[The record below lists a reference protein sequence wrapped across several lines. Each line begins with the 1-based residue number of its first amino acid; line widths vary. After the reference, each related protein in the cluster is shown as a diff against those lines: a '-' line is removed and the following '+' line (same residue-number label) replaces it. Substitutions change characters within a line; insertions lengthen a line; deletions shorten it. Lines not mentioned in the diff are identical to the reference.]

1 MTAGRRAGDRRVV
14 VTGMGVVS
22 GLGTGT
28 AEFARS
34 LRAGRS
40 GIGPLEEFGRAG
52 FAHWNV
58 GEVGRF
64 EAADWFRAEDPRE
77 YGRAAQFAVAA
88 TRLAVQEAGLDE
100 EELRH
105 RRVLVSVG
113 TTDGG
118 TKEVDQLAERRHRG
132 GEVRP
137 DPDIARRTPA
147 ERLSDAV
154 VNELRLEDV
163 ESVTVP
169 TACAAGN
176 YAVGQGLDAL
186 RDGEADVAL
195 CGGTDALSRKTFAG
209 FYRLGAMSPDL
220 CRPFDADRKGMIV
233 AEGAGMLVLEP
244 LGAALARGARILAEV
259 LGYGLSCDAHH
270 PTAPDRDGVVRAVRA
285 AHRDAGVS
293 GADVDYVSAHGT
305 GTKAN
310 DIVETAALREVFG
323 ADLPPVS
330 ALKSMLGH
338 TLGAASALGTIAC
351 VLAMTEGFLPP
362 TINHR
367 TQDPECDVDCVPNVA
382 VAARPRVTQNNGM
395 AFGGNNAVVVLG
407 RYDGPGAA
415 GAGEAS

>member
-1 MTAGRRAGDRRVV
+1 MTTSRRAGGRRIV

-22 GLGTGT
+22 GLGTG
-28 AEFARS
+28 AGDFARS

-52 FAHWNV
+52 FAHCNA

-64 EAADWFRAEDPRE
+64 EAADWFRTEDSRE

-88 TRLAVQEAGLDE
+88 TRLAIQEAGLDA
-100 EELRH
+100 EELRRH
-105 RRVLVSVG
+105 RVLVSVG

-118 TKEVDQLAERRHRG
+118 AREIDQLAEIRHRTG
-132 GEVRP
+132 QVAP
-137 DPDIARRTPA
+137 DRDIALRTPA

-186 RDGEADVAL
+186 RACEAEVAL
-195 CGGTDALSRKTFAG
+195 CGGSDALSRKTFAG
-209 FYRLGAMSPDL
+209 FYRLGAMAPDV
-220 CRPFDADRKGMIV
+220 CRPFDAERKGMIV

-244 LGAALARGARILAEV
+244 LEAALARGARIHAEV

-270 PTAPDRDGVVRAVRA
+270 PTAPERDGVARSVRA
-285 AHRDAGVS
+285 AHRDAGVT
-293 GADVDYVSAHGT
+293 GAQVGYISAHGT

-310 DIVETAALREVFG
+310 DVVETAALREVFG
-323 ADLPPVS
+323 ATLPPTS
-330 ALKSMLGH
+330 AVKSMLGH

-367 TQDPECDVDCVPNVA
+367 RTDPECDVDCVPNVA
-382 VAARPRVTQNNGM
+382 VTAKPDVTQSNGM
-395 AFGGNNAVVVLG
+395 AFGGNNAVMILG
-407 RYDGPGAA
+407 RYDEPGTTST
-415 GAGEAS
+415 GGSP

>member
-1 MTAGRRAGDRRVV
+1 MAGRRAEQHPHGADRLCEAGDRVYSRAVRRGRVPRTDAEAMPCLLELALLHPDPDDMDWLV
-14 VTGMGVVS
+14 PTSPQEVMTRLLRGVYDEVS
-22 GLGTGT
+22 
-28 AEFARS
+28 ESQR
-34 LRAGRS
+34 R
-40 GIGPLEEFGRAG
+40 
-52 FAHWNV
+52 V
-58 GEVGRF
+58 GS
-64 EAADWFRAEDPRE
+64 
-77 YGRAAQFAVAA
+77 AVAA
-88 TRLAVQEAGLDE
+88 AKWYAGL
-100 EELRH
+100 
-105 RRVLVSVG
+105 
-113 TTDGG
+113 
-118 TKEVDQLAERRHRG
+118 
-132 GEVRP
+132 
-137 DPDIARRTPA
+137 
-147 ERLSDAV
+147 
-154 VNELRLEDV
+154 
-163 ESVTVP
+163 
-169 TACAAGN
+169 
-176 YAVGQGLDAL
+176 GQGLDAL

-209 FYRLGAMSPDL
+209 FYRLGAMSPDV

-244 LGAALARGARILAEV
+244 LGAALVRGARILAEV

-367 TQDPECDVDCVPNVA
+367 TTDPECDVDCVPNVA

-415 GAGEAS
+415 GAGAGS

>member
-1 MTAGRRAGDRRVV
+1 MRTGPRAGDRRVV
-14 VTGMGVVS
+14 VTGMGVIS

-28 AEFARS
+28 TQFAQS

-40 GIGPLEEFGRAG
+40 GIGPLDEFEKAG
-52 FAHWNV
+52 FPHGNV

-64 EAADWFRAEDPRE
+64 DAADWFRVEDLRE

-88 TRLAVQEAGLDE
+88 CRLAVQEAGLEE
-100 EELRH
+100 EELR
-105 RRVLVSVG
+105 RARVLVSVG

-118 TKEVDQLAERRHRG
+118 IREIDQLAELRHRT
-132 GEVRP
+132 GEIAP
-137 DPDIARRTPA
+137 DPDIARRTGA

-154 VNELRLEDV
+154 VNELQLEDV

-186 RDGEADVAL
+186 RTGAADVAL
-195 CGGTDALSRKTFAG
+195 CGGADALSRKTFAG
-209 FYRLGAMSPDL
+209 FYRLGAMAPDV
-220 CRPFDADRKGMIV
+220 CRPFDAERKGMIV

-244 LGAALARGARILAEV
+244 LEAALARGARIHAEV

-270 PTAPDRDGVVRAVRA
+270 PAAPDRDGVVRAVRA
-285 AHRDAGVS
+285 AHRDAGTS
-293 GADVDYVSAHGT
+293 GDRIGYVSAHGT

-310 DIVETAALREVFG
+310 DTVEAAALREVFG
-323 ADLPPVS
+323 AALPPVS
-330 ALKSMLGH
+330 SVKSMLGH
-338 TLGAASALGTIAC
+338 TLGAASALGAIAC

-367 TQDPECDVDCVPNVA
+367 RTDPECDVDCVPNVA
-382 VAARPRVTQNNGM
+382 VAAKPDVTQNNGM
-395 AFGGNNAVVVLG
+395 AFGGNNAVLVLG
-407 RYDGPGAA
+407 RYDGPGASRA
-415 GAGEAS
+415 GGGS